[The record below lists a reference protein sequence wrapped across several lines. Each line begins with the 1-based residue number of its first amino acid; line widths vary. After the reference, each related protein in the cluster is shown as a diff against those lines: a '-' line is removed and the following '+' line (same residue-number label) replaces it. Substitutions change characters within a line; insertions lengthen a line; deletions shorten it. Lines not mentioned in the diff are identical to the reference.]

1 MRFLSSLFV
10 LGSGALTVLAHTHIR
25 NIVIND
31 VVYDRGEHILP
42 YFSDFNFPVKDPLSA
57 NMTCRASN
65 SNLDDTPAIEI
76 AANEVITL
84 EWHQE
89 TDRNS
94 VAIQAQHDGPC
105 LVYMALIN
113 KASPADLGWFKIY
126 EEGYNNGKW
135 CSTNLNNN
143 GGQLNVTIPKDL
155 TAGDYLLRGEIIAL
169 PEAERVYASD
179 LTAGA
184 QFYPNC
190 VHLTVTGSGKT
201 LPKDKLVVFPGEYSS
216 THPGIL
222 VNANLNPI
230 NYQIPG
236 PDVAFS

>member
-1 MRFLSSLFV
+1 M
-10 LGSGALTVLAHTHIR
+10 AHTHIR
-25 NIVIND
+25 NIIVKD
-31 VVYDRGEHILP
+31 VVYERGEHILP
-42 YFSDFNFPVKDPLSA
+42 YFSDFKFPVKDPLSA
-57 NMTCRASN
+57 NLTCRASN
-65 SNLDDTPAIEI
+65 SNLDDTPAVEI
-76 AANEVITL
+76 AAGDSITL

-89 TDRNS
+89 TDRDS

-105 LVYMALIN
+105 LVYLAQIN
-113 KASPADLGWFKIY
+113 KPNPADLGWFKIF
-126 EEGYNNGKW
+126 EEGYTGGKW

-143 GGQLNVTIPKDL
+143 GGLLNVTIPKDL
-155 TAGDYLLRGEIIAL
+155 AAGDYLLRGEIIAL

-184 QFYPNC
+184 QYYPNC

-201 LPKDKLVVFPGEYSS
+201 SPNKNLVVFPGQYSS

-222 VNANLNPI
+222 VNANLNPV

-236 PDVAFS
+236 PDVYFS